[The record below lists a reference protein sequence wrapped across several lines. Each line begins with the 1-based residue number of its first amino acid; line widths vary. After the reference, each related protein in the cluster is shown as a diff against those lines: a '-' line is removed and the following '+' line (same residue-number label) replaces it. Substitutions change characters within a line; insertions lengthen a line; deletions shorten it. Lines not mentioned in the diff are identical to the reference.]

1 MLGTFL
7 NVVTVPL
14 RVIVSPLKFAERITD
29 DRASFTGSV
38 TDTTRYIL
46 TAKENHKDMDGF
58 LDFDTEL

>member
-7 NVVTVPL
+7 NIVTIPL
-14 RVIVSPLKFAERITD
+14 RVVASPLKFAERIAD
-29 DRASFTGSV
+29 DRASFSGSV

-58 LDFDTEL
+58 LDFDTNL